1 MDKAAL
7 YDFVKSYL
15 NDVAWLAEHE
25 SVVSDF
31 ADGYQKGL
39 LGLKDILDNM
49 EKSKENNSSAD

>member
-15 NDVAWLAEHE
+15 NDVAWLAEHDPA
-25 SVVSDF
+25 VSDF
-31 ADGYQKGL
+31 ARGYEKGL

-49 EKSKENNSSAD
+49 ENSKENNSSAD